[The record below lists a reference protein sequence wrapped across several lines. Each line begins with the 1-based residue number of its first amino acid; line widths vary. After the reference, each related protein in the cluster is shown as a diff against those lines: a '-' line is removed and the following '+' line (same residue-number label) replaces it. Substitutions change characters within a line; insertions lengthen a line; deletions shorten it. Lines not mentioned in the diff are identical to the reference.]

1 MQRSIPMARTARM
14 ALTALTVAS
23 AALMVL
29 APPAMAAP
37 RNSVPNCGDFR
48 AIARH
53 LKLTP
58 EQLTAAKALAASLRA
73 TVGPL
78 QLSIDPLR
86 EDLAD
91 LLEAASPNAC
101 EAGAIVVQIDGIHDQ
116 IGAAREEYQEDFAAL
131 LTPAQLP
138 RYQAILARCRPD

>member
-1 MQRSIPMARTARM
+1 MKIMQRSIAT
-14 ALTALTVAS
+14 
-23 AALMVL
+23 AALL
-29 APPAMAAP
+29 ALGALPAMAAP

-48 AIARH
+48 AIARQ

-58 EQLTAAKALAASLRA
+58 EQLTAAKALAQALRA
-73 TVGPL
+73 TVAPL
-78 QLSIDPLR
+78 QQSVEPLR

-101 EAGAIVVQIDGIHDQ
+101 EVGAIVVQIDGIHEQ

-131 LTPAQLP
+131 LTPDQLAK
-138 RYQAILARCRPD
+138 YQEILARCRPD

>member
-1 MQRSIPMARTARM
+1 MRIMQRSILM
-14 ALTALTVAS
+14 ALIAAAAAS
-23 AALMVL
+23 LAL
-29 APPAMAAP
+29 APAAMAAP

-58 EQLTAAKALAASLRA
+58 EQLTAAKALAAALRA
-73 TVGPL
+73 DVGPL

-91 LLEAASPNAC
+91 LLEAASPNSC
-101 EAGAIVVQIDGIHDQ
+101 DAGAIVVQIDGIHDQ
-116 IGAAREEYQEDFAAL
+116 IVAAREEYQEDFAAL
-131 LTPAQLP
+131 LTAAQLP

>member
-1 MQRSIPMARTARM
+1 MRIMQRSI
-14 ALTALTVAS
+14 LTALT
-23 AALMVL
+23 AALVAL

-58 EQLTAAKALAASLRA
+58 EQLTAAKTLAAALRA

-78 QLSIDPLR
+78 QLSMDPLR

-91 LLEAASPNAC
+91 LLEAANPNAC
-101 EAGAIVVQIDGIHDQ
+101 DAGAIVVQIDGIHDQ
-116 IGAAREEYQEDFAAL
+116 IREAREEYQEDFAAL
-131 LTPAQLP
+131 LTPAQLA
-138 RYQAILARCRPD
+138 RYQEILARCRPD

>member
-1 MQRSIPMARTARM
+1 MRIMQRSIP
-14 ALTALTVAS
+14 TALLAAC
-23 AALMVL
+23 AALMAL
-29 APPAMAAP
+29 APPAVAAP
-37 RNSVPNCGDFR
+37 RNSVPNCADFR

-58 EQLTAAKALAASLRA
+58 EQLTAAKTLATALRA

-91 LLEAASPNAC
+91 VLEAASPNAC
-101 EAGAIVVQIDGIHDQ
+101 AAGAIVVQIDGIHDQ
-116 IGAAREEYQEDFAAL
+116 IGEAREEYQEDFAAL
-131 LTPAQLP
+131 LTPAQLA
-138 RYQAILARCRPD
+138 RYQEILARCRPD